1 MAQKP
6 TGHGVSMCRNNFQP
20 WCVGT
25 IVYSGAQM
33 CAPEDNFC
41 LYMQNVGEAVK
52 VSFYETHHN
61 VFNSVFCLFVKV
73 VVR

>member
-1 MAQKP
+1 ML
-6 TGHGVSMCRNNFQP
+6 F
-20 WCVGT
+20 VGT

-33 CAPEDNFC
+33 CAPEDSFC
-41 LYMQNVGEAVK
+41 LYMQQIGEAVK
-52 VSFYETHHN
+52 VSFYEIHQT

>member
-1 MAQKP
+1 ML
-6 TGHGVSMCRNNFQP
+6 F
-20 WCVGT
+20 VGT

-41 LYMQNVGEAVK
+41 LYMQNVGEAAK

-61 VFNSVFCLFVKV
+61 VFNSVCCLFVKV